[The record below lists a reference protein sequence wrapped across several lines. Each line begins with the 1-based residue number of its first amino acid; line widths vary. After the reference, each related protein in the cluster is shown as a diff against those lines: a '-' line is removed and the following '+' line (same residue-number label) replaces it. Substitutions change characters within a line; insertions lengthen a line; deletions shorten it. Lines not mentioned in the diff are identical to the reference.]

1 MQEQKETNRKLHIA
15 IRAALAGKPKQT
27 RDFVEEVLQEGKYID
42 LELLKKKLSTG
53 QPLEGL
59 INTQRLI
66 QDLNKSDAL
75 IPGFFDKFAEMPIDV
90 LSLDEIKQV
99 IAIDNS
105 LSAKAKS
112 YANDVVQHVQQ

>member
-1 MQEQKETNRKLHIA
+1 M
-15 IRAALAGKPKQT
+15 
-27 RDFVEEVLQEGKYID
+27 
-42 LELLKKKLSTG
+42 
-53 QPLEGL
+53 
-59 INTQRLI
+59 
-66 QDLNKSDAL
+66 